1 MATSLA
7 CPRLPEHTAVNTQF
21 IFSLTYGVMFYAPL
35 QQAKFKKNPNLYNCN
50 SWVMELH
57 GCIFM
62 PLKVNR
68 KLVSI
73 DLPSRISEFIASDKQ
88 NLPSNVLSHGNRAT
102 SLASPRLPEHTAVNT
117 QSANSKDF
125 ISLPSILS
133 QILFLTIVPLSV

>member
-1 MATSLA
+1 M
-7 CPRLPEHTAVNTQF
+7 
-21 IFSLTYGVMFYAPL
+21 
-35 QQAKFKKNPNLYNCN
+35 
-50 SWVMELH
+50 H

-88 NLPSNVLSHGNRAT
+88 MLPCNIFSHGNMAT
-102 SLASPRLPEHTAVNT
+102 SLAYPRLPEHTAVNT